1 MYYSA
6 EIAVDHITD
15 HLPFRS
21 IRKQWTGERR
31 RVRFSE
37 RKGVE
42 KAIFSGNC
50 PYRFVWDHQA
60 AGSNPVTRTISSVHN
75 RFELWTLAFLFSAQP
90 NIAVG
95 YMRYMGPAIIYY
107 IAKWF
112 LPAGYFG
119 G

>member
-1 MYYSA
+1 MCGLLFEYDVQLSVKLYFTKSYMN
-6 EIAVDHITD
+6 I
-15 HLPFRS
+15 
-21 IRKQWTGERR
+21 
-31 RVRFSE
+31 
-37 RKGVE
+37 
-42 KAIFSGNC
+42 
-50 PYRFVWDHQA
+50 
-60 AGSNPVTRTISSVHN
+60 RTISSVHN

-107 IAKWF
+107 IAKWL

>member
-1 MYYSA
+1 MKYMCFCRLIHCFMKSV
-6 EIAVDHITD
+6 I
-15 HLPFRS
+15 S
-21 IRKQWTGERR
+21 
-31 RVRFSE
+31 
-37 RKGVE
+37 
-42 KAIFSGNC
+42 
-50 PYRFVWDHQA
+50 
-60 AGSNPVTRTISSVHN
+60 TRTISSVHN

-107 IAKWF
+107 IAKWL

>member
-1 MYYSA
+1 MRLKLNM
-6 EIAVDHITD
+6 I
-15 HLPFRS
+15 
-21 IRKQWTGERR
+21 
-31 RVRFSE
+31 VRPGIVIKSLMN
-37 RKGVE
+37 
-42 KAIFSGNC
+42 I
-50 PYRFVWDHQA
+50 
-60 AGSNPVTRTISSVHN
+60 RTISSVHN

-107 IAKWF
+107 IAKWL